1 MKKQAKKILIV
12 TLLIYSIAMIIK
24 IYILVVGANRYIQ

>member
-1 MKKQAKKILIV
+1 MKKQAKKVLIV
-12 TLLIYSIAMIIK
+12 TLLIYSIAIVVK